1 MLGRSWG
8 RFALLVALFVFA
20 VPAVAGAA
28 IKTIS
33 GNPLT
38 VHLDSRGQ
46 VQVLQFGQ
54 NSFSFYNPGS
64 TIGLGGL
71 LRRAAR
77 QPSEVIRPGAS
88 SGRSR

>member
-64 TIGLGGL
+64 TTGSAGFFVGLP
-71 LRRAAR
+71 AAWAQTTR
-77 QPSEVIRPGAS
+77 LGPSSA
-88 SGRSR
+88 RSR